1 MILVL
6 RLRWVWRKWVS
17 KLAWKGLQFTPF
29 LWSLLCGRLRH
40 VATGSRHNGGQSQE
54 SSWILT
60 RWGVKLSSLQDPHD
74 SLQASSRIQGRGWV
88 NKFNTNQHPQHPE
101 CTHNLQ
107 RDIIWFV
114 WLWIG
119 WGKYLIWEHKS
130 NISVVKAWQSR
141 ESVIEPNSQQ
151 KYEIHPSSPQP
162 HVLLITQGTHSDK
175 AWCF

>member
-1 MILVL
+1 MILEL
-6 RLRWVWRKWVS
+6 WWVWRKWVS

-40 VATGSRHNGGQSQE
+40 VASGSQHNGGQSQE

-60 RWGVKLSSLQDPHD
+60 RWGVKLLSSLQDPHD
-74 SLQASSRIQGRGWV
+74 YLQASSRVWGRGWV
-88 NKFNTNQHPQHPE
+88 NKFNGINIQNILSRVHTQL
-101 CTHNLQ
+101 TI

-141 ESVIEPNSQQ
+141 ECVIEPN
-151 KYEIHPSSPQP
+151 
-162 HVLLITQGTHSDK
+162 L
-175 AWCF
+175 